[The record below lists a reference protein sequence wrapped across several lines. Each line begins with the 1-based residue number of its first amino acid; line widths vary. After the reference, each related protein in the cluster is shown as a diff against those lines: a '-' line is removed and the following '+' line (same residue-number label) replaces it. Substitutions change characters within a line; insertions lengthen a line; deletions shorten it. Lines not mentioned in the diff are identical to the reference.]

1 MLRYALTLTAMLGAL
16 PAIAQDALRPQEQLR
31 LDRFE
36 TVAGNALLQAFQSA
50 SAEDRG
56 ALGRA
61 LSGTPQV
68 AFDEGL
74 AGDWSCRT
82 IKLGGITPLTVY
94 NNFRCRMTL
103 RLDGFE
109 FEKLTGSQ
117 RTRGLITFRE
127 GRAVY
132 VGVGHVADAT
142 PMDYADLPPDFR
154 SDGRVQTDVAVFER
168 ISASHARLMFPS
180 PANESHFDIL
190 DLTR

>member
-1 MLRYALTLTAMLGAL
+1 MKL
-16 PAIAQDALRPQEQLR
+16 PALLLMTLGLSLPAGAQTELRPADAAR
-31 LDRFE
+31 LNNFD
-36 TVAGNALLQAFQSA
+36 TAAGKGLLQALSA
-50 SAEDRG
+50 G
-56 ALGRA
+56 APGDVAALATA
-61 LSGTPQV
+61 LSGTPLV
-68 AFDEGL
+68 AFDETL
-74 AGDWSCRT
+74 AGDWNCRT

-94 NNFRCRMTL
+94 SNFRCRMTL